1 MRNNQEQQDAGG
13 KYAIMKSCVV
23 IGCVLAAG
31 LALPACQTPQS
42 RQAEL
47 TRICSDPYNRQ
58 SGSFYYGECQSVFPP
73 TTAQR
78 QQDYF
83 AGSPTGD

>member
-1 MRNNQEQQDAGG
+1 
-13 KYAIMKSCVV
+13 MKSYIV

-47 TRICSDPYNRQ
+47 TRICADPYNRE
-58 SGSFYYGECQSVFPP
+58 SGSFYYGECQSIDPL
-73 TTAQR
+73 TDAQR

-83 AGSPTGD
+83 TGSPAGR

>member
-1 MRNNQEQQDAGG
+1 M
-13 KYAIMKSCVV
+13 MKSCVI

-31 LALPACQTPQS
+31 FALPGCQTPQS

-47 TRICSDPYNRQ
+47 ARICTDPYNRDP
-58 SGSFYYGECQSVFPP
+58 GSFYYGECQSVFPS
-73 TTAQR
+73 TTTQL

-83 AGSPTGD
+83 TGSPGD